1 MTTKTELDLNADTI
15 DIRDIIARVEELEA
29 EAQELNQTE
38 NFNLWAHTYPDHAA
52 ELATLCNILA
62 ELAGNGGD
70 EQWRG
75 DWYPLVLIRD
85 SHFKDY
91 IRELLAD
98 CGDVSAKLPN
108 YVVVDWDA
116 TARNFHVDYSTIE
129 INGAT
134 YWYR

>member
-1 MTTKTELDLNADTI
+1 MNNETKLNLSADII
-15 DIRDIIARVEELEA
+15 DVRDIIARINDIDLDTPETLQEKWDNGVEYDLLLEILDELK
-29 EAQELNQTE
+29 
-38 NFNLWAHTYPDHAA
+38 
-52 ELATLCNILA
+52 
-62 ELAGNGGD
+62 GNGGD

-91 IRELLAD
+91 IRELLAE
-98 CGDVSAKLPN
+98 CGDISAKLPN

-129 INGAT
+129 IDGAT